1 MKAAINGHVS
11 IVRALFQAGADVDDA
26 DIYGVTLDF
35 AIGAKRQLK
44 QIEQIIF
51 SNYFWLYKFK
61 FQTKKVVCLK
71 INSEHTTFLFFLF
84 FMFYSKV
91 LEKNNFALIAV
102 IAILLQ
108 NFTLPLF

>member
-1 MKAAINGHVS
+1 MQYKYK
-11 IVRALFQAGADVDDA
+11 L
-26 DIYGVTLDF
+26 
-35 AIGAKRQLK
+35 
-44 QIEQIIF
+44 
-51 SNYFWLYKFK
+51 SNWANYL
-61 FQTKKVVCLK
+61 

-108 NFTLPLF
+108 NFTLPLTAMYDNRHNKLSC